1 MFEFAASSILGAKRF
16 VGVNENQETE
26 TLLRQNYTIEELESM
41 QFVGEEQPLIKRN
54 GIIFIRDG
62 TVVRRYNAKSGNCY
76 SKKDSLH
83 AASSGQRET
92 LPANRLS
99 ERKVGYR
106 YASTTGSE
114 LSLFHP
120 LRR

>member
-54 GIIFIRDG
+54 GVMRIRLPQLRWARFPGGRARQGGRHCHSKGAACLQGKFI
-62 TVVRRYNAKSGNCY
+62 
-76 SKKDSLH
+76 
-83 AASSGQRET
+83 
-92 LPANRLS
+92 
-99 ERKVGYR
+99 
-106 YASTTGSE
+106 E
-114 LSLFHP
+114 LSG
-120 LRR
+120 

>member
-54 GIIFIRDG
+54 GVIFIR
-62 TVVRRYNAKSGNCY
+62 VRRYNAKSGNW
-76 SKKDSLH
+76 
-83 AASSGQRET
+83 EFIFI
-92 LPANRLS
+92 P
-99 ERKVGYR
+99 R
-106 YASTTGSE
+106 YT
-114 LSLFHP
+114 
-120 LRR
+120 